1 MKLSDD
7 RYELAGTA
15 KRLHY
20 LPQAASPYFIEGLG
34 QVNEGHKEV
43 AMLLLAYLLEL
54 ACSKII

>member
-1 MKLSDD
+1 MNF
-7 RYELAGTA
+7 AGTA